1 MLYKM
6 LYKSASKQTKE
17 GQTNNDK
24 SQIRQFCTSAKGVK
38 AKARRKT
45 KGIKQGLV
53 DFVVI
58 PN

>member
-24 SQIRQFCTSAKGVK
+24 SQIRQFCTLPKGVK
-38 AKARRKT
+38 AKTGRKT